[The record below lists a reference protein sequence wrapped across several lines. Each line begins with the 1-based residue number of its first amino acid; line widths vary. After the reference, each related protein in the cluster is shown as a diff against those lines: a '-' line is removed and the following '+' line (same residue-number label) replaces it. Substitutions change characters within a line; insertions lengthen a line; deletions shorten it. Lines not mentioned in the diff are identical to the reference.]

1 MSPPPTDVFDAGLRV
16 AGALDRAGV
25 PYALGGALAYGQ
37 YGIPRATND
46 VDVNVFATPAE
57 LASTVAALQALGIAV
72 DLESAQHDAEREGS
86 FVARFGDFRLDVFT
100 PSIAFS
106 WEALRTRVRHR
117 IDGVDVWFLSAEAL
131 AVFKLLF
138 FRSKDLVDLE
148 RLVAVYGDSFDAEY
162 VRAHLVR
169 LMGADD
175 PRVVAWD
182 GLWEEHRPR

>member
-1 MSPPPTDVFDAGLRV
+1 MIPPTDAFEAGLRI
-16 AGALDRAGV
+16 AAALERAGV
-25 PYALGGALAYGQ
+25 SYALGGALAYGQ

-46 VDVNVFATPAE
+46 VDVNVFVSEQGLPA
-57 LASTVAALQALGIAV
+57 VFAALRSIDIVIDDPAATR
-72 DLESAQHDAEREGS
+72 AAEREGLI
-86 FVARFGDFRLDVFT
+86 VLRFADFRVDVFT

-106 WEALRTRVRHR
+106 REAEQTRVRHR
-117 IDGVDVWFLSAEAL
+117 IEGQEVWFLSAEAL

-148 RLVAVYGDSFDAEY
+148 RLLAVSGATIDLAW
-162 VRAHLVR
+162 VRAQLVE

-182 GLWEEHRPR
+182 RLCADHVRTT